1 MSIKVLL
8 DIDGVL
14 ANFVSGF
21 FKYLND
27 NYGCNLNVKKEPNEY
42 EMSKW
47 GTGLTDKE
55 LGEASYDWIVKHG
68 FLKLAA
74 YPGASRFAQDLN
86 KKYDVYMVTAR
97 IGDWDERFS
106 KEVRELIKEDTRKW
120 LEIHGIPSDKLSF
133 VHKKADFCKKYGI
146 NVIVEDKA
154 STVID
159 SVKDGITCFLIDR
172 AWNKV
177 PGKIKGA
184 YRVKEFDTIL
194 KTLEKIYKK

>member
-1 MSIKVLL
+1 MRTKVLL

-14 ANFVSGF
+14 ANFVASF
-21 FKYLND
+21 FKYLNE

-47 GTGLTDKE
+47 NTGLTDKE
-55 LGEASYDWIVKHG
+55 LSDASFNWIINNG
-68 FLKLAA
+68 FLQLSA
-74 YPGASRFAQDLN
+74 YPGAGKFAQELA
-86 KKYDVYMVTAR
+86 KKYDVYLVTAR

-106 KEVRELIKEDTRKW
+106 KEVKDLIKEDTRKW
-120 LEIHGIPSDKLSF
+120 LEVHGIPADNLFF

-146 NVIVEDKA
+146 NILVEDKA

-159 SVKDGITCFLIDR
+159 AVKNGIVCFLVDR
-172 AWNKV
+172 AWNKL

-184 YRVKEFDTIL
+184 YRVKDFDEIL
-194 KTLEKIYKK
+194 NVLGKINK